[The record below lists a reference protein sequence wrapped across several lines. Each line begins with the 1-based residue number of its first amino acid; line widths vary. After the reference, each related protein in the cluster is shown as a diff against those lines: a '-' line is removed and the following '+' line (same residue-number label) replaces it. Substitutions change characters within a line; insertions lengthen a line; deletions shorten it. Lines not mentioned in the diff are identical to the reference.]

1 MCWKTV
7 LSVSLHDTIYLISWS
22 NGGVV
27 WVTKVAE
34 GNFLHVQ
41 LWAGRGTRGEFVLPL
56 PPSLTS
62 RRWSLRYRWNSDII
76 PLLLGSWRT
85 LGCFACVWIFSCH
98 PSPWA
103 NVYILQD
110 YLMANCGGKKSS
122 QSQIFTVLDFI
133 ALWPVMLKMGH
144 VLPWG
149 TLQTCVLGKLPYCIL
164 RPLVES
170 TEVLKGK
177 EHTVPDQGP
186 DAMQRKSSQIPTSF
200 FCLFLG
206 SFLLTFFRGFSWFY
220 NHLFL
225 QVPYPVLKSL
235 LQKSISLPVSR
246 KLRHLNSSHLLP
258 PDTCKPTFKPTL
270 SSFSQS

>member
-27 WVTKVAE
+27 WATKVAE

-41 LWAGRGTRGEFVLPL
+41 LWARRGTRGEFVLPL

-62 RRWSLRYRWNSDII
+62 RRWSLRYHWNSDII
-76 PLLLGSWRT
+76 LLLLGSWRT

-98 PSPWA
+98 QSPWA

-122 QSQIFTVLDFI
+122 QSQIFIVLDFI

-149 TLQTCVLGKLPYCIL
+149 TLQTCVLGKFTS
-164 RPLVES
+164 R
-170 TEVLKGK
+170 
-177 EHTVPDQGP
+177 TV
-186 DAMQRKSSQIPTSF
+186 
-200 FCLFLG
+200 FLG
-206 SFLLTFFRGFSWFY
+206 HWWRAQRCWKQRNILCLTKGQMPCKESLHKSQLPSFVYS
-220 NHLFL
+220 
-225 QVPYPVLKSL
+225 
-235 LQKSISLPVSR
+235 
-246 KLRHLNSSHLLP
+246 
-258 PDTCKPTFKPTL
+258 
-270 SSFSQS
+270 